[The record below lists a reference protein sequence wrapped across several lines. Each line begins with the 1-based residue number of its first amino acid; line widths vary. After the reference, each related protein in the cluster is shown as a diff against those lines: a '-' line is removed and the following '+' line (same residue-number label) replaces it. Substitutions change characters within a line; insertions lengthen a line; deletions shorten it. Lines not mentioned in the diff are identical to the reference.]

1 MAALLAPAVYLIT
14 LVWYRVKKNNKSRLL
29 LIVTARCGEIVPER
43 IFSDIPRKTGRENR
57 LVVLPFGKSVE
68 IAYKSIKVRFFRSL
82 ITTLSLVLAVSFLSF
97 TDVSNNV
104 ANGMLA
110 SGSPELRQTLVRA
123 GYDLGPETTNVVS
136 SPKQRWILILSL
148 LVCAVGIVNAQLMA
162 VTERFR
168 EIGTMKCLGALD
180 RFVLRLFILEAG
192 MQGLAGSVAG
202 ALVGAV
208 FALVAGW
215 VRFGGVALRQ
225 VTLME
230 VAASMAFAT
239 AIGIGLSL
247 LGVLYPALVAARM
260 QPVEAMRV
268 EQ

>member
-1 MAALLAPAVYLIT
+1 
-14 LVWYRVKKNNKSRLL
+14 LV
-29 LIVTARCGEIVPER
+29 
-43 IFSDIPRKTGRENR
+43 
-57 LVVLPFGKSVE
+57 
-68 IAYKSIKVRFFRSL
+68 
-82 ITTLSLVLAVSFLSF
+82 TTLSLVLAVSFLSY
-97 TDVSNNV
+97 TRVGNDI

-110 SGSPELRQTLVRA
+110 SRSPELRQDLLRA
-123 GYDLGPETTNVVS
+123 GYDLDPEATNVAS
-136 SPKQRWILILSL
+136 SPKQRWIIILSL

-202 ALVGAV
+202 ALIGAL
-208 FALVAGW
+208 FALAGGAI
-215 VRFGGVALRQ
+215 RFGGPAMSCTAPTEV
-225 VTLME
+225 VTSL
-230 VAASMAFAT
+230 AFAT
-239 AIGIGLSL
+239 GIGIGLSL